1 MRGKKQTAQIFPPSL
16 KWKKSLRLTIR
27 AYNSP
32 AEIKLWLSQDKLYI
46 YPESQRKQDQ
56 RSTAPTWY
64 QLFSFSHQ
72 VSASDFQSVI
82 IICSVSDIFFLT
94 TSPICFIRWLIA
106 NNNNHLYIQKYKSF
120 SISIQPVPS
129 IRHPR
134 RPWLWF
140 PLRWV
145 LLVTESSVAGK
156 VYLLLLVIIITYRR
170 ANECCHCLLILTSL
184 IIPFI
189 SNGEKKVL

>member
-1 MRGKKQTAQIFPPSL
+1 MVPSDYQTVPNEYQIVP
-16 KWKKSLRLTIR
+16 
-27 AYNSP
+27 N
-32 AEIKLWLSQDKLYI
+32 
-46 YPESQRKQDQ
+46 ESQMVPNDYWMV
-56 RSTAPTWY
+56 PHDY
-64 QLFSFSHQ
+64 QMTPKWFPM
-72 VSASDFQSVI
+72 I
-82 IICSVSDIFFLT
+82 TKWFFLT

-189 SNGEKKVL
+189 SNEDRKVP